1 VLLLLRLGRG
11 ARLRRAEPAPPPPP
25 REKKKT
31 VLARGQA
38 GYDLARDDS
47 TDSQRWLM

>member
-1 VLLLLRLGRG
+1 V
-11 ARLRRAEPAPPPPP
+11 EPAAPKHP

-31 VLARGQA
+31 VLTRGQP